1 MFTTIFLGI
10 LWLLVVPFGLGIF
23 PSKMLKKEYRFPGLI
38 LLIGYLIMM
47 GLFECIYLPSLLLG
61 IRFNTLCLLFRLL
74 IGVLTLA
81 SVVFGIKDF
90 KTFSL
95 PKKNIWIILFA
106 VLIAVQCVARWFQGV
121 TDGDDAYFLGTAL
134 NAYTSNTM
142 YYLDPYTGMATGL
155 DMRHAFSAG
164 GVFLAFLSNCIKL
177 HPAITAHIIYAD
189 ILLILHYICFY
200 HIGRLLFPDKE
211 ENAGLFGCM
220 VCVFDVFGYI
230 SIFTPAAFLL
240 TRTWQGKS
248 VIANIC
254 IPFVFYLL
262 LLMLREDV
270 TGKQFRTKRLFF
282 AIFSFTVMAASLCM
296 AGTGPTLL
304 LPLLGVGSL
313 VVALHKKKISV
324 FTVTL
329 PALLSATVFVV
340 LLAVWK

>member
-1 MFTTIFLGI
+1 MLTTIILGI

-23 PSKMLKKEYRFPGLI
+23 PSKMLKKEYRSPGLI
-38 LLIGYLIMM
+38 LLIGYLILM
-47 GLFECIYLPSLLLG
+47 GLFECVYLPFLLLG
-61 IRFNTLCLLFRLL
+61 IRFDMLCLLFRLL
-74 IGVLTLA
+74 SGILSLA
-81 SVVFGIKDF
+81 SVIFGMKDF
-90 KTFSL
+90 KSFTL
-95 PKKNIWIILFA
+95 PKKNIWLILFA
-106 VLIAVQCVARWFQGV
+106 VLVAVQCVARWFQGV

-134 NAYTSNTM
+134 NAYTSKTM
-142 YYLDPYTGMATGL
+142 YYLDAYTGMATGL
-155 DMRHAFSAG
+155 DMRHALSAG
-164 GVFLAFLSNCIKL
+164 GIFLAFLSNCIKL
-177 HPAITAHIIYAD
+177 HPAITAHIVYAD

-262 LLMLREDV
+262 LLMLRDDV

-282 AIFSFTVMAASLCM
+282 AVFSFVVLAASLCM

-304 LPLLGVGSL
+304 LPLLGVGAL
-313 VVALHKKKISV
+313 VVALHRKKISV
-324 FTVTL
+324 FAVTI
-329 PALLSATVFVV
+329 PTLLFAAVFVV
-340 LLAVWK
+340 LLAVLK